1 MNKRCLLFLF
11 FALVLVQSFT
21 FSAPGEKRFY
31 IVTGLNE
38 DDALFECDDSDF
50 DDEYYDMVPCNISDA
65 LCLECYSYFISQID
79 EDCRDILKN
88 IPTIPNSECSQCKYR
103 IGNHTTPNK
112 TIYAG
117 YLEHT
122 LNKTRPFLERQI
134 ALTLKYPDSQVYWVE
149 TSEKAAEI
157 NDIACVL
164 FHDLF
169 TKTILKHLSNFK
181 PWGPVYSKKEKVPE
195 VHIAATCFHFSDY
208 YQSVEILKGICSFI
222 KDKERPERSFI
233 NWMIF
238 WISYPPFFLKCMKRG
253 YKKNGLKSLS
263 KSV

>member
-222 KDKERPERSFI
+222 KDKEEARKVIYQLDDILDQLSPL
-233 NWMIF
+233 
-238 WISYPPFFLKCMKRG
+238 FLKCMKRG